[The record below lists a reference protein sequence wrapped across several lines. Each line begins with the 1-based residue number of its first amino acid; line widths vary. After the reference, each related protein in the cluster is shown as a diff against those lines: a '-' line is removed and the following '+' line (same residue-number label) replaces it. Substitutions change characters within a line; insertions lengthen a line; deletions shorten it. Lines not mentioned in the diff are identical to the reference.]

1 MKLLQAIIDWF
12 NRPIQYQY
20 ESELDYLNESVDA
33 ADLEKRLKDVSR
45 KDVGRVQRYRTNVAL
60 KGGYL

>member
-1 MKLLQAIIDWF
+1 MKLLQAIIDWL

-20 ESELDYLNESVDA
+20 ESELDYLNQSVDA
-33 ADLEKRLKDVSR
+33 ADLEKRLKDVT
-45 KDVGRVQRYRTNVAL
+45 RVKKYRTNVAL

>member
-1 MKLLQAIIDWF
+1 MKLLQAIIDWL

-20 ESELDYLNESVDA
+20 ESELDYLNQSVDA
-33 ADLEKRLKDVSR
+33 ADLEKRLKDVTRVR
-45 KDVGRVQRYRTNVAL
+45 KYRTNVAL

>member
-20 ESELDYLNESVDA
+20 ECELDYLNQSVDA
-33 ADLEKRLKDVSR
+33 ADLEKRLKDVTRVR
-45 KDVGRVQRYRTNVAL
+45 KYRTNVAL

>member
-20 ESELDYLNESVDA
+20 ESELDYLNQSVDA
-33 ADLEKRLKDVSR
+33 ADLEKRLKDVTR
-45 KDVGRVQRYRTNVAL
+45 MQKYRTNVAL

>member
-1 MKLLQAIIDWF
+1 MKLLQAIIDWL

-20 ESELDYLNESVDA
+20 ESELDYLNQSVDA
-33 ADLEKRLKDVSR
+33 ADLEKRLKDVN
-45 KDVGRVQRYRTNVAL
+45 RVQKYRTNVAL

>member
-1 MKLLQAIIDWF
+1 MKLLQAIIDWL

-20 ESELDYLNESVDA
+20 ESELDYLNQSVDA
-33 ADLEKRLKDVSR
+33 ADLEKRLKDVN
-45 KDVGRVQRYRTNVAL
+45 RVQKYRTNIAL